1 MLMAMDVH
9 DRQWFVMLIVSES
22 MAVFAVQTRHGR
34 DYGVCFPGSR
44 AVLCV
49 YNPVSVIVYP
59 WKGRVLGHT

>member
-49 YNPVSVIVYP
+49 YN
-59 WKGRVLGHT
+59 LLE